1 MTSPRQWLPAL
12 VKSVAKSV
20 LVLALVAVV
29 VYVAVKATAPD
40 SSAGAA
46 GPGRTGPTGPI
57 IPAGPAVPDTETGL
71 VRADGLTRALRA
83 QDFSCYD
90 SLRKPRIQT
99 CYFIAGPTN
108 VPIKQYLWSVQLHV
122 DIEGYLVGVDG
133 RAESAGDPKAVREG
147 FDRIVSAAGGTVF
160 ASVGDDF
167 LAAVR
172 QPKIDLDGWYGYA
185 EATKT
190 SRSFTVYRDG
200 AKPTRIQARPLA
212 ATMRELEQAMT
223 GFGLRCRQ
231 RVALEC
237 IKYAGGTFQA
247 IASAADGRV
256 DNALVL
262 VVSTLTGPNE
272 RERTRF
278 LSSTAGLL
286 TDSREAQRWVARH
299 LDAHSHVADF
309 DGYHLDLRVADYG
322 GGPEYQLFIRGFVW

>member
-1 MTSPRQWLPAL
+1 MTSPAQRRLPIA
-12 VKSVAKSV
+12 KAAAKSA
-20 LVLALVAVV
+20 LVLAVMAVV
-29 VYVAVKATAPD
+29 VYVAVKATSPD
-40 SSAGAA
+40 SPADADGTGS
-46 GPGRTGPTGPI
+46 TGPTGPI
-57 IPAGPAVPDTETGL
+57 ISAGPATPDTETGY
-71 VRADGLTRALRA
+71 VRGDGLTKALRA

-90 SLRKPRIQT
+90 PLRKPRIQS

-108 VPIKQYLWSVQLHV
+108 EPVKQYVWSVQLHL
-122 DIEGYLVGVDG
+122 DAEGYVVGVDG
-133 RAESAGDPKAVREG
+133 RAESEGDPAAVRDG
-147 FDRIVSAAGGTVF
+147 FDRIVTAAGGTVF
-160 ASVGDDF
+160 AAVGDDF

-172 QPKIDLDGWYGYA
+172 EPKIDLDGWHGYT

-200 AKPTRIQARPLA
+200 AQPTLVEARPLA
-212 ATMRELEQAMT
+212 ATMGELERAMT
-223 GFGLRCRQ
+223 AFGLRCRE
-231 RVALEC
+231 RAGLEC
-237 IKYAGGTFQA
+237 IKYAGGTFQT
-247 IASAADGRV
+247 IASAAHGRV

-286 TDSREAQRWVARH
+286 TDSQEAQRWVARH